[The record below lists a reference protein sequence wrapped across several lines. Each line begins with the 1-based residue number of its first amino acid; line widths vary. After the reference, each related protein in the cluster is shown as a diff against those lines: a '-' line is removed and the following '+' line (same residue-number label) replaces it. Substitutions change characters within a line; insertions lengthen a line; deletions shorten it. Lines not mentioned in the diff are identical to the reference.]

1 MHLHH
6 LFGQVLGFSSWVAR
20 SLEALERLLKSNARP
35 TGGDGDLGLVL
46 PYLVA
51 LTICN
56 RESGRSCYLEV
67 WGFWGGT

>member
-6 LFGQVLGFSSWVAR
+6 LFGQVLGFSSWVAG
-20 SLEALERLLKSNARP
+20 SLEALEKLLKSNASP
-35 TGGDGDLGLVL
+35 VGGDGDPALVL